1 VKREEVENLVIYL
14 INKQGGLDPMFERPM
29 VQRLLDQLPRLTK
42 TEFYRVGEILRS
54 MKSALPRSWFEDEAK
69 LDRQT

>member
-1 VKREEVENLVIYL
+1 MKREEVENLVIYL

-54 MKSALPRSWFEDEAK
+54 MKSALPRSWFEDVAK